1 MTHLVITVAF
11 CDKTVEFCN
20 NCHILIKKLTQFVI
34 IPVAYCVFSQQSVIM
49 NQIWNRKPLLTS
61 NTRFLYVYY
70 YVHFILNVPSPSS
83 LEQERISFRLFRWNL
98 PNSLEFSFWIWP
110 FKQKPLGN
118 FLTYPSLKSEVS
130 VVLQNFSY
138 SVVDYEC
145 QILFDFLNF
154 FAFIYLFI

>member
-83 LEQERISFRLFRWNL
+83 SEQERISFRLFRWNL
-98 PNSLEFSFWIWP
+98 PNSLE
-110 FKQKPLGN
+110 
-118 FLTYPSLKSEVS
+118 SEVS